1 MSDYFEYDEGNILNK
16 KDHTDSYLID
26 DQEKL
31 IAETK
36 KPIEK
41 LEQIIKASEE
51 SVSLLKLQQD
61 RANLELAVLDE
72 NIRDAEHRK
81 KSGVQSDVLQLLD
94 DEDIKSLIKRRKEIL
109 AKKTELVTELKK
121 TEQSLET
128 DKEKY
133 DKLCDM
139 VSVAEIKI
147 NTKRYQLPIS
157 NRSEEA
163 IRVTQRTT
171 FRRLPHPDTIARFTR
186 DQFMQVWNAVWNRF
200 TIVDGESYIYSEVD
214 VVEVTEEDIALGNIL
229 SMDGRIYRQVKN
241 IPMGESENDKAI
253 TNVKNNDYYV
263 KLTDGVV
270 VGYNSRKNFLFD
282 LYGLLSGLNVDRDF
296 DRLDPDYR
304 VVDALI
310 VEVPKVVE
318 HLPLYLFNSTRLVNL
333 MENSLVSAFSK
344 LKSDER
350 YSSYSEEAIN
360 KHISEVTALFEAR
373 KNEARKARLNQK
385 RMLKED

>member
-72 NIRDAEHRK
+72 NIRDAERRK

-133 DKLCDM
+133 EKLSDM

-253 TNVKNNDYYV
+253 TNVKNNDY
-263 KLTDGVV
+263 
-270 VGYNSRKNFLFD
+270 
-282 LYGLLSGLNVDRDF
+282 
-296 DRLDPDYR
+296 
-304 VVDALI
+304 
-310 VEVPKVVE
+310 
-318 HLPLYLFNSTRLVNL
+318 
-333 MENSLVSAFSK
+333 
-344 LKSDER
+344 
-350 YSSYSEEAIN
+350 
-360 KHISEVTALFEAR
+360 
-373 KNEARKARLNQK
+373 
-385 RMLKED
+385 